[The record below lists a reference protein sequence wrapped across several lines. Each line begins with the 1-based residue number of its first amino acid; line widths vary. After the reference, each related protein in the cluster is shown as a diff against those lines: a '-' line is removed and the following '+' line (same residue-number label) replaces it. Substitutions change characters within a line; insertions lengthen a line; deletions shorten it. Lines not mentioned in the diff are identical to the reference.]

1 MNVSLTK
8 WLSQVLS
15 DPFCFTYLLI
25 QSSIFLYFFIHV
37 LFPINHRTRRLAKII
52 KLSKKQNSNDKP
64 LPEIRLSLQ
73 DSIKKVLP
81 WAYEGFQE
89 FKTAWSESRIG
100 EDAKAA
106 SPIRIK
112 EFLPQEIVLDRVR
125 NQRLPNALPGIFV
138 SIGIFGTF
146 LGLVMGLSEVNLSD
160 VDNLKIGVEHL
171 ISGLSL
177 AFSSSLL
184 GILYSVLFSFF
195 YKMKITRLETTFFSF
210 DEVLSKFF
218 PYHSA
223 ERFSGQYLETQMD
236 IKHSMQ
242 TLATDIVTK
251 LGPKI
256 GEAIGKELDPL
267 RYDFSLLLENLQ
279 KTNAAASKGLVELFD
294 NKFRELFQEL
304 SVIVKETTIV
314 QSEIK
319 SQMENFAENL
329 EKHFAGQAE
338 LIEKTS
344 KAGQILSDSLGSLE
358 NISNH
363 LNSSA
368 DHVTS
373 AATLL
378 EESAA
383 KAKDGHE
390 ILCDTMEKQ
399 VEAFTKTREELTAS
413 WENITDNTEG
423 IVELMRL
430 TIGELEEGVGKN
442 LLKALEAFD
451 GKVAEVAERFSG
463 TLFENSEIINEL
475 PGLLGELNE
484 TFQSIG
490 SEIMAQKEAIQEL
503 TKTTKDVVAPNI
515 NEAVQAAYV
524 LKDSS
529 EELVKIKTDLHDLFG
544 EAIPTIQS
552 NFGFLGPESPIIKQ
566 LNTLNEKL
574 NGGGSKNNGEHQNF
588 EQIEQICRQLG
599 QIKTILETNRANE
612 NSKENK
618 QILESVHALNE
629 KIYTISKHFNEN
641 LINTLQESLL
651 ANIKTAQNFDE
662 LKTTFTNETLS
673 QSSKKNFFGRMLNK

>member
-15 DPFCFTYLLI
+15 DPFCLYYLLI
-25 QSSIFLYFFIHV
+25 QISVFFYFCIHV
-37 LFPINHRTRRLAKII
+37 LLPITNRKRCLTKII
-52 KLSKKQNSNDKP
+52 KLSKKQKSKEKP
-64 LPEIRLSLQ
+64 LSEIRLSLQ
-73 DSIKKVLP
+73 DSIRKNLS
-81 WAYEGFQE
+81 WAYNGFQE
-89 FKTAWSESRIG
+89 FRTAWSESRIG
-100 EDAKAA
+100 EDDKAA

-125 NQRLPNALPGIFV
+125 NQRLANALPGIFV

-146 LGLVMGLSEVNLSD
+146 LGLVLGLSEVNLSD

-184 GILYSVLFSFF
+184 GIFCSVLFSFF
-195 YKMKITRLETTFFSF
+195 YKIRITRLETTFFSF
-210 DEVLSKFF
+210 DQAMSKFF

-223 ERFSGQYLETQMD
+223 ERFSGQYLETQID

-279 KTNAAASKGLVELFD
+279 KTNSETSKGLVELFD

-304 SVIVKETTIV
+304 SVIVKETTVV

-319 SQMENFAENL
+319 DQMENFAESL

-344 KAGQILSDSLGSLE
+344 KAGQILSDSLDSLE

-363 LNSSA
+363 LKSSA
-368 DHVTS
+368 DYVTS

-390 ILCDTMEKQ
+390 ILRDTMEKQ
-399 VEAFTKTREELTAS
+399 IEALTKTREDLSAS
-413 WENITDNTEG
+413 WESITDNTEG
-423 IVELMRL
+423 VVELMRL

-442 LLKALEAFD
+442 LLKALEYFD
-451 GKVAEVAERFSG
+451 GKVAEVVERFSG
-463 TLFENSEIINEL
+463 TLFENSEIIEEL

-484 TFQSIG
+484 TFQSLG
-490 SEIMAQKEAIQEL
+490 AEIITQKEVIQDL
-503 TKTTKDVVAPNI
+503 NKTTKDLVAPNI
-515 NEAVQAAYV
+515 NEAVQAASV
-524 LKDSS
+524 LKGSS
-529 EELVKIKTDLHDLFG
+529 EELLKIKTDLHNLF
-544 EAIPTIQS
+544 AKVVPTLQS
-552 NFGFLGPESPIIKQ
+552 NFKLLGPESPIIKRLDK
-566 LNTLNEKL
+566 LNDTL
-574 NGGGSKNNGEHQNF
+574 NGGGPTTNDDPINSD
-588 EQIEQICRQLG
+588 QIKEISLHLG
-599 QIKTILETNRANE
+599 QIKTIIETNRANK
-612 NSKENK
+612 NMNGNQK
-618 QILESVHALNE
+618 ILESIHAINE
-629 KIYTISKHFNEN
+629 KIDTISKYFNEN
-641 LINTLQESLL
+641 SINTLQESHL
-651 ANIKTAQNFDE
+651 ANIKMAQTFDE
-662 LKTTFTNETLS
+662 LKTTLTNEAFA
-673 QSSKKNFFGRMLNK
+673 QPIKKSLFGRMLNK